1 MSASQELMKQL
12 HQKLASKMEKM
23 LESDEVSAAQL
34 NVIRSF
40 LSDNDIT
47 CEVETDDAMKRLKD
61 KLQERKDRVRSS
73 MTSSEREEVSNVVNM
88 YGSRED

>member
-1 MSASQELMKQL
+1 MKQL